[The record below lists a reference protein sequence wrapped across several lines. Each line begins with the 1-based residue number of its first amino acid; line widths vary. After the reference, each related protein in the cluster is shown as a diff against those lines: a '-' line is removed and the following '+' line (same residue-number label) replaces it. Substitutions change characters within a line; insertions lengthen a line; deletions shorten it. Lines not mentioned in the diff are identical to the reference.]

1 MSYHLLD
8 NVTLS
13 GASSYTYSDFNI
25 TSSSTVGKYWAWEFR
40 FHDITNPLPS
50 GGYNYYPY
58 LQANASLNLSYVM
71 TLNNL
76 TSTSPST
83 NHRNGSSWI
92 QLTDGLS
99 TYNLPSNGKLLIE
112 QPKRNGTTW
121 FSNFHFDWTTYHTT
135 YGYSRFNTFGVFNDY
150 TSIDQITIKPSN
162 GTWSGGISVYG
173 IVS

>member
-13 GASSYTYSDFNI
+13 YAASYTYSNFNI

-40 FHDITNPLPS
+40 FHDIRNMS
-50 GGYNYYPY
+50 FVNYYPY
-58 LQANASLNLSYVM
+58 LQANASLNIPYAI
-71 TLNNL
+71 TLNNF

-83 NHRNGSSWI
+83 NHRTGSSWI

-99 TYNLPSNGKLLIE
+99 TAYDVPSNGKLLIE
-112 QPKRNGTTW
+112 QPKRDGTSW
-121 FSNFHFDWTTYHTT
+121 YSNFQFDWNTYHTT
-135 YGYSRFNTFGVFNDY
+135 YGYSRFNTFGVFTSY
-150 TSIDQITIKPSN
+150 TSIDQITIKASS
-162 GTWSGGISVYG
+162 GVLSGGVSVYG